1 MKPAIRGRLQ
11 RLCRQK
17 LELPSS
23 QKKPARWGRAGFA
36 LLGRRC
42 CYEVRRTRNN
52 GGETSI
58 KVKFLLGLT
67 AETVLTPGNLER
79 TSQMP
84 RY

>member
-11 RLCRQK
+11 RLCRQYEQTPNR
-17 LELPSS
+17 LSS

-42 CYEVRRTRNN
+42 CYEVRRTRDNA
-52 GGETSI
+52 GGTSI

-67 AETVLTPGNLER
+67 AEMV
-79 TSQMP
+79 
-84 RY
+84 